1 VDKSKVTE
9 LFDRFRSMESTR
21 RTFYME
27 GIVGFYEAIGVDCAS
42 DLIFWYISMQMKAT
56 IYEEYL
62 EAEFMNGC
70 VKN

>member
-1 VDKSKVTE
+1 
-9 LFDRFRSMESTR
+9 MESTR

>member
-1 VDKSKVTE
+1 
-9 LFDRFRSMESTR
+9 
-21 RTFYME
+21 ME